1 MSLDNAVQSYK
12 NAENI
17 YAKGIETPH
26 GRIQIVFDV
35 IQKNLDKLN
44 QSHPKTDFMAY
55 GKVLQGI
62 VILSGSLDMEK
73 GGQMADE
80 LNEIYA
86 YCDRILREYLESK
99 NSKTLEEVQS
109 IISGIADSWAQI
121 EA

>member
-1 MSLDNAVQSYK
+1 MSLDIAVQTYK

-35 IQKNLDKLN
+35 IEKNLEKL
-44 QSHPKTDFMAY
+44 SSAHPKTDFIAY

-62 VILSGSLDMEK
+62 VILSGSLDMDK
-73 GGQMADE
+73 GGQVADE

-86 YCDRILREYLESK
+86 YCEKTLKEYLDSK
-99 NSKTLEEVQS
+99 NSEKLREIES
-109 IISGIADSWAQI
+109 IIGGIAESWSKIGA
-121 EA
+121 

>member
-1 MSLDNAVQSYK
+1 MSLDNAVQTYK

-35 IQKNLDKLN
+35 IEKNLEKLSSAPP
-44 QSHPKTDFMAY
+44 QTDFIAY

-62 VILSGSLDMEK
+62 IILSSSLDMDK
-73 GGQMADE
+73 GGQIADE

-86 YCDRILREYLESK
+86 YCEKTLKEYLESK
-99 NSKTLEEVQS
+99 NSEKLREIES
-109 IISGIADSWAQI
+109 IIGGIAESWSKIGA
-121 EA
+121 

>member
-1 MSLDNAVQSYK
+1 MSLDNAVQTYK

-35 IQKNLDKLN
+35 IEKNLEKL
-44 QSHPKTDFMAY
+44 SSAHPQTDFIAY

-62 VILSGSLDMEK
+62 IILSSSLDMDK

-86 YCDRILREYLESK
+86 YCEKTLKEYLESK
-99 NSKTLEEVQS
+99 NSEKLREIES
-109 IISGIADSWAQI
+109 IIGGIAESWSKIGA
-121 EA
+121 

>member
-1 MSLDNAVQSYK
+1 MSLDSVVQTYK

-35 IQKNLDKLN
+35 IQKNIDKLITN
-44 QSHPKTDFMAY
+44 HPKTDFVAY

-80 LNEIYA
+80 LNELYA
-86 YCDRILREYLESK
+86 YCEKTVKEYLETK
-99 NSKTLEEVQS
+99 NLNKLKEVDA
-109 IISGIADSWAQI
+109 ITSGIADSWAKI
-121 EA
+121 G

>member
-1 MSLDNAVQSYK
+1 MSLDNAVQTYK

-35 IQKNLDKLN
+35 IEKNLEKL
-44 QSHPKTDFMAY
+44 SSAHPQTDFIAY

-62 VILSGSLDMEK
+62 IILSSSLDMDK

-86 YCDRILREYLESK
+86 YCEKTLKEYLESK
-99 NSKTLEEVQS
+99 NPEKLREIES
-109 IISGIADSWAQI
+109 IIGGIADSWSKI
-121 EA
+121 GS

>member
-35 IQKNLDKLN
+35 IQKNLDKLT

-121 EA
+121 EP

>member
-1 MSLDNAVQSYK
+1 MSLDNAVQTYK

-26 GRIQIVFDV
+26 GRIKIVFDV
-35 IQKNLDKLN
+35 IEKNLEKV
-44 QSHPKTDFMAY
+44 SSVHPKTDFVAY

-62 VILSGSLDMEK
+62 VILSNSLDMDK

-86 YCDRILREYLESK
+86 YCEKTLKEYLESK
-99 NSKTLEEVQS
+99 NSEKLREIES
-109 IISGIADSWAQI
+109 IIGGIAESWSKIGA
-121 EA
+121 